1 MAIRISVSDRVARL
15 RRWDELL
22 RFARRHPA
30 PRWVF
35 RGHLQKWPL
44 KPSAGRGVDYNKS
57 RELQLFNE
65 FKRVGSPLV
74 DRSKLDSD
82 WDWLF
87 LAQHHGLPT
96 RLLDWTSNPLIA
108 IYFACQP
115 SAHGRQNGQVIAV
128 NVDDVG
134 LFSEGEGE
142 AGPFGIQQTRFMFPT
157 VVAPRIAAQRG
168 LFSVHHTPDKPWR
181 LREKTVRFD
190 IESGDKAAFLEF
202 LFGMGV
208 DAAMVMADLDG
219 ISANLAWR
227 YRMGRPLI

>member
-1 MAIRISVSDRVARL
+1 MAARDLVPERIARL
-15 RRWDELL
+15 HRWDALL

-35 RGHLQKWPL
+35 RGHLQSWPL
-44 KPSAGRGVDYNKS
+44 KPSIGRSDGYSKA

-65 FKRVGSPLV
+65 FKRVARPLV

-115 SAHGRQNGQVIAV
+115 SAHGKRNGQIIAV
-128 NVDDVG
+128 NIDDVG
-134 LFSEGEGE
+134 MYSEGEFNE
-142 AGPFGIQQTRFMFPT
+142 GPFGIQETRFMFPT

-168 LFSVHHTPDKPWR
+168 LFSVHHTPDKSLR
-181 LREKTVRFD
+181 LREKTVRFE
-190 IESGDKAAFLEF
+190 IESGDKEAFLEF

-227 YRMGRPLI
+227 YKMGRPLT